1 MDNLKRTL
9 GVVLAGAALGI
20 LTFGSV
26 VAPATAAGSA
36 PPSAAAPVPE
46 ASKPALR
53 EPQGLPTGQAG
64 QATAAPAAGQPPKPT
79 PAGELL
85 IQVSGRVI
93 HTWFEK
99 PGLRVI
105 LAIDGFTVMTRQE
118 QLTAR
123 DGVLWFDEEEARKT
137 GKASLGVYAE
147 TGVEY
152 KRTGGQIEKYDSVF
166 VVLETGGEISLNS
179 EEALRGKADGT
190 ELFLRAKKLR
200 GEYLARGIRETPTGV
215 VPAPASGPKVQPPGV
230 REAGVPQ
237 EISIVAQDDVRK
249 VNFTSFVEEET
260 KTRIS
265 VWTGGIF
272 VTRGDMEM
280 AADNVV
286 IWTPEAAAQKAV
298 GPTEGSKR
306 LAAEAYFEGHVR
318 INQGHRMLQ
327 ASQLY
332 YDFERDQALAINTKI
347 HTFAKGR
354 NVPVYYYAKE
364 VRQLAK
370 GIFVGTDARMTT
382 CEFAEPHYDFGAKK
396 LTLED
401 LTPEPAPPGD
411 KTVRRVRYLG
421 EDVNAEIRGLPV
433 TWWPRL
439 AGDVS
444 EADTALRSLRIEN
457 RSNRGIGIATQWHLL
472 KLLGLGNEPP
482 GYDFYLD
489 LDAWSKRGPAI
500 GVESKYERPDYYGQF
515 LSYFIND
522 SGKDSVGGQDVAP
535 PNADRGR
542 ATWRHRQYMPQ
553 NWELTLEASYISDR
567 NFLHEYFQKEDET
580 GKAQETL
587 LYLKKQEHEQALTI
601 LASTR
606 VEDFYTRTEYLP
618 QVAYHVIGHSF
629 WDDHLTYYQDSEVAI
644 ARFRPDEALSEQES
658 NAALLVDSI
667 HEVDLPLKVAP
678 FNIVPFVE
686 GRFSY
691 FGDTPSGGAKGRL
704 SAREGVRASTQAWRA
719 YNDVESE
726 FWDLHRLRHINIFD
740 VTAYARQASV
750 PSRDLFPFAP
760 TEDGVQE
767 VLGVDATGV
776 TQLGWRQRFE
786 TKRGLPD
793 KDGKQT
799 SVDWLTTDLEATFYN
814 NRQPGGVAPD
824 TGPEFNNLD
833 FRVRWRTTDSTTVWS
848 ETLFNTDDRSLE
860 RFVIG
865 ALITHSPRLSYT
877 IGQRIIPDADSSIT
891 FFGFD
896 YMINEKWRVAFLEQ
910 YDFDR
915 GTNARSDVVFTRRM
929 HRWLMRVRFSE
940 DPSGTG
946 KFFGVEFQPVGV
958 HEVRLSW

>member
-1 MDNLKRTL
+1 M
-9 GVVLAGAALGI
+9 GAVIFVSVLGAA
-20 LTFGSV
+20 
-26 VAPATAAGSA
+26 TAGPA
-36 PPSAAAPVPE
+36 PPSATTPVPE
-46 ASKPALR
+46 ASKPS
-53 EPQGLPTGQAG
+53 Q
-64 QATAAPAAGQPPKPT
+64 PT
-79 PAGELL
+79 PSGEPL

-105 LAIDGFTVMTRQE
+105 LVIDGFTVMTRQE

-215 VPAPASGPKVQPPGV
+215 VPAPEAGPKVQPPGV

-265 VWTGGIF
+265 IWTGGIF

-286 IWTPEAAAQKAV
+286 IWTPVAADKQATGQA
-298 GPTEGSKR
+298 GGGTKR

-327 ASQLY
+327 ASQMY

-354 NVPVYYYAKE
+354 NIPVYYYAKE

-370 GIFVGTDARMTT
+370 GLFVGTDARMTT

-411 KTVRRVRYLG
+411 TTVRRVRYLG
-421 EDVNAEIRGLPV
+421 EDVDAEIRGLPV

-444 EADTALRSLRIEN
+444 EADTALRSMRIAH
-457 RSNRGIGIATQWHLL
+457 RTNRGVGIATQWHLL
-472 KLLGLGNEPP
+472 KLLGLESEPP

-500 GVESKYERPDYYGQF
+500 GVESKYERPDYFGQF
-515 LSYFIND
+515 LSYFIHD
-522 SGKDSVGGQDVAP
+522 SGKDRVGGLDVAP
-535 PNADRGR
+535 PTENRGR
-542 ATWRHRQYMPQ
+542 ATWRHRQYLPQ
-553 NWELTLEASYISDR
+553 NWELTLEASYVSDR
-567 NFLHEYFQKEDET
+567 NFLHEYFQMEDET

-644 ARFRPDEALSEQES
+644 ARYRPDEALLMPDSS
-658 NAALLVDSI
+658 AALLFDSI

-678 FNIVPFVE
+678 LNIVPFVE
-686 GRFSY
+686 GRLSY
-691 FGDTPSGGAKGRL
+691 FGDTPSGGTKGRL
-704 SAREGVRASTQAWRA
+704 AAREGVRASTQLWRT

-750 PSRDLFPFAP
+750 PSTDLFPFAP

-767 VLGVDATGV
+767 VLGVDKTGAV
-776 TQLGWRQRFE
+776 QLGWRQRFE

-793 KDGKQT
+793 KDGKQQN
-799 SVDWLTTDLEATFYN
+799 VDWLTTDLEATFYN

-833 FRVRWRTTDSTTVWS
+833 FRIRWRTTDSTTVWS

-877 IGQRIIPDADSSIT
+877 IGQRIIPDADSSVT

-910 YDFDR
+910 YDFGR
-915 GTNARSDVVFTRRM
+915 GANAHSDVVFTRRM
-929 HRWLMRVRFSE
+929 HRWLMRVRFSHE
-940 DPSGTG
+940 PSGTG
-946 KFFGVEFQPVGV
+946 KFVGVEFQPVGV

>member
-9 GVVLAGAALGI
+9 AVVLAGAALGI
-20 LTFGSV
+20 LICLSV
-26 VAPATAAGSA
+26 VAPATAAESA
-36 PPSAAAPVPE
+36 SPSAAAPGPE
-46 ASKPALR
+46 ASKPA
-53 EPQGLPTGQAG
+53 
-64 QATAAPAAGQPPKPT
+64 AAPAESAPTKPT
-79 PAGELL
+79 PTGEPM

-123 DGVLWFDEEEARKT
+123 DGVIWSDEEEARKT
-137 GKASLGVYAE
+137 GKVSLGIYAE

-152 KRTGGQIEKYDSVF
+152 KRAGGQIEKYDSVF
-166 VVLETGGEISLNS
+166 VVVETGGEISLNS
-179 EEALRGKADGT
+179 EEPLRSKADAT

-200 GEYLARGIRETPTGV
+200 GEYLARGVRETPTGI
-215 VPAPASGPKVQPPGV
+215 VPAPQAGPKVQPPGV

-237 EISIVAQDDVRK
+237 EITIVAQDDVRK
-249 VNFTSFVEEET
+249 VNFTSFVEEG
-260 KTRIS
+260 TRIS
-265 VWTGGIF
+265 IWTGGIF

-280 AADNVV
+280 AADNLVV
-286 IWTPEAAAQKAV
+286 WTPDAAAKQAT
-298 GPTEGSKR
+298 GQAEGAKR

-332 YDFERDQALAINTKI
+332 YDFEKDQALAVNTKI
-347 HTFAKGR
+347 HTFTKVR

-382 CEFAEPHYDFGAKK
+382 CEFAEPHYDVAAKK

-401 LTPEPAPPGD
+401 LTPGPTPPGE
-411 KTVRRVRYLG
+411 KTYHRLRFLG
-421 EDVNAEIRGLPV
+421 ENVDAEIRSMPV
-433 TWWPRL
+433 TWWPRM
-439 AGDVS
+439 AGEVT
-444 EADTALRSLRIEN
+444 EADTALRAIRIEH
-457 RSNRGIGIATQWHLL
+457 RPNRGVGIATQWHLL
-472 KLLGLGNEPP
+472 KLLGIADEPQ
-482 GYDFYLD
+482 GFDFYLD

-500 GVESKYERPDYYGQF
+500 GVESKYERPNYFGEF
-515 LSYFIND
+515 LTYFIHD
-522 SGKDSVGGQDVAP
+522 SGKDSVGGVDVAP
-535 PNADRGR
+535 PSADRGR
-542 ATWRHRQYMPQ
+542 ATWRHREYLPQ

-606 VEDFYTRTEYLP
+606 VENFYTRTEYMP

-629 WDDHLTYYQDSEVAI
+629 WDDHLTYFQDSEVAI
-644 ARFRPDEALSEQES
+644 ARYRPDKDLHEQES
-658 NAALLVDSI
+658 NAALLLDSI

-686 GRFSY
+686 SRLSY

-704 SAREGVRASTQAWRA
+704 AAREGVRASTQLWRT

-767 VLGVDATGV
+767 VLGVDKTGAV
-776 TQLGWRQRFE
+776 QLGWRQRFE
-786 TKRGLPD
+786 TKRGIPD

-833 FRVRWRTTDSTTVWS
+833 FRVHWRTTDTTTLWT
-848 ETLFNTDDRSLE
+848 ETLYNTDSKSLE

-877 IGQRIIPDADSSIT
+877 VGQRIIPSADSSVT

-910 YDFDR
+910 YDFR
-915 GTNARSDVVFTRRM
+915 RHTNAHSDVVFSRRM
-929 HRWLMRVRFSE
+929 HCWIMRVRFSHE
-940 DPSGTG
+940 PTGTG
-946 KFFGVEFQPVGV
+946 KFVGVEFQPVGV